1 MPCES
6 LFTRI
11 HTLPRASSNITG
23 GSDNSATSHST
34 QWLGQSSMCLTF
46 TPLFD
51 FHVFEGLAFTRILIL
66 DPNTGEPAFPEF

>member
-1 MPCES
+1 
-6 LFTRI
+6 
-11 HTLPRASSNITG
+11 
-23 GSDNSATSHST
+23 
-34 QWLGQSSMCLTF
+34 MCLTF